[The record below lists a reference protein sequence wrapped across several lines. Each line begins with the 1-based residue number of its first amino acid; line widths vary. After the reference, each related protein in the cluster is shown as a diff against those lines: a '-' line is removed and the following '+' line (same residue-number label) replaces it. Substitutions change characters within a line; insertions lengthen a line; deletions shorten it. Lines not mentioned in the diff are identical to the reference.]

1 MRLRTATTAVIVLVL
16 FAAGGC
22 ARKAAAPAA
31 KAPASPASA
40 ATTSATTAST
50 AAPETP
56 AAAPAAAAAPT
67 PTPLAYEASQG
78 KVTFTYY
85 CQTCHGETG
94 AGDGFN
100 AFNLDPHPR
109 DLSAPDFQK
118 KKSDADLADAIRRGG
133 SGVGLSALM
142 PPWGH
147 TLSDRQVG
155 ELVLYIRVLGAQR
168 KPAS

>member
-1 MRLRTATTAVIVLVL
+1 MRFRTATPALIVLLLVPV
-16 FAAGGC
+16 AC
-22 ARKAAAPAA
+22 ARTAAPAAA
-31 KAPASPASA
+31 KAPAAPAADAASA
-40 ATTSATTAST
+40 VPAPVVSSS
-50 AAPETP
+50 AAPET
-56 AAAPAAAAAPT
+56 AAPAAAAAPT
-67 PTPLAYEASQG
+67 PAPLAYEARMG
-78 KVTFTYY
+78 KVTYTYY

-155 ELVLYIRVLGAQR
+155 ELVLYIRTLS
-168 KPAS
+168 KPR

>member
-1 MRLRTATTAVIVLVL
+1 VRLRTATPALIVLLLVP
-16 FAAGGC
+16 AAC
-22 ARKAAAPAA
+22 TRKAAPVVAKAPPAAASTSAAPAA
-31 KAPASPASA
+31 
-40 ATTSATTAST
+40 
-50 AAPETP
+50 ETQ
-56 AAAPAAAAAPT
+56 AAAVPAAAAAPT
-67 PTPLAYEASQG
+67 PAPLVYEARMG

-109 DLSAPDFQK
+109 DLSAPEFQK
-118 KKSDADLADAIRRGG
+118 KKSDAELADAIRRGG

-155 ELVLYIRVLGAQR
+155 ELVLYIRTLEAQR

>member
-1 MRLRTATTAVIVLVL
+1 VRLRTATPALIVLLLVP
-16 FAAGGC
+16 AAC
-22 ARKAAAPAA
+22 TRKAAPVVVKAPSAPASTSAAPAA
-31 KAPASPASA
+31 
-40 ATTSATTAST
+40 
-50 AAPETP
+50 ETQ
-56 AAAPAAAAAPT
+56 AAAVPAAAAAPT
-67 PTPLAYEASQG
+67 PAPLAYEARMG

-94 AGDGFN
+94 TGDGFN

-155 ELVLYIRVLGAQR
+155 ELVVYIRTLS
-168 KPAS
+168 KPR

>member
-1 MRLRTATTAVIVLVL
+1 VRLRTATPALIVLLLVP
-16 FAAGGC
+16 AAC
-22 ARKAAAPAA
+22 TRKAAPVVA
-31 KAPASPASA
+31 KAP
-40 ATTSATTAST
+40 
-50 AAPETP
+50 P
-56 AAAPAAAAAPT
+56 AAASTSAVPAAETQAAAVPAAAAAPT
-67 PTPLAYEASQG
+67 PAPLAYEARMG

-109 DLSAPDFQK
+109 DLSAADFQK

-155 ELVLYIRVLGAQR
+155 ELVLYIRTLS
-168 KPAS
+168 KPR

>member
-1 MRLRTATTAVIVLVL
+1 MRIRTATPALIALLLVP
-16 FAAGGC
+16 AAC
-22 ARKAAAPAA
+22 ARKAPPVAAN
-31 KAPASPASA
+31 APASPATAAANSA
-40 ATTSATTAST
+40 VPATNAP
-50 AAPETP
+50 APETP
-56 AAAPAAAAAPT
+56 APAAAAVPT
-67 PTPLAYEASQG
+67 PTPLTYEARQG

-109 DLSAPDFQK
+109 DLSDPAFQK

-155 ELVLYIRVLGAQR
+155 DLVLYIRTLPARR